1 MIRKNNKGYYENIF
15 EKEEIKVS
23 NVQDLLNEEIKTELM
38 SLKDMQIGSQEY
50 QAAVEGIAK
59 LTDRSIEL
67 EKIDVDTEHKKHQF
81 NDEKRDRII
90 KNCLTAA
97 GILLPSLIT
106 IWGTFKSFEFE
117 KEGTITTIMGRG
129 FVNKLLPK
137 K

>member
-1 MIRKNNKGYYENIF
+1 M
-15 EKEEIKVS
+15 S
-23 NVQDLLNEEIKTELM
+23 NVQDLLNEEIKSELL
-38 SLKDMQIGSQEY
+38 SLKGMQVGSQEY
-50 QAAVEGIAK
+50 QATVEGITK

-67 EKIDVDTEHKKHQF
+67 EKIDVDTDHKKHQF
-81 NDEKRDRII
+81 NDEKKDRII

-97 GILLPSLIT
+97 GILIPSLIT